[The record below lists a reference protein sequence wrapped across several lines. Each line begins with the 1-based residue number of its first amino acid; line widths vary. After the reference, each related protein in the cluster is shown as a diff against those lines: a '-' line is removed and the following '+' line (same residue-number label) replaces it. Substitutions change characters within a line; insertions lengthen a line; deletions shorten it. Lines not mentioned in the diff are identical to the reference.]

1 MTKKFFLLC
10 LLALFTLSPCL
21 VSVSPVATAVAA
33 DQENQVKELV
43 KSAVKLIKSK
53 GEAAFAEL
61 SVKEGVWH
69 KGETGIFVSSETGL
83 EVANAAQPEL
93 VGKNLWDLKTPDGKL
108 IVQEQWKLVKTKGE
122 GWIDGLWVKP
132 GTDRATT
139 CRTFVQGVKIKDK
152 AYMVGAAYYLK

>member
-1 MTKKFFLLC
+1 MTKKFCLLC
-10 LLALFTLSPCL
+10 LVAVFTLLPCL
-21 VSVSPVATAVAA
+21 DSLSPVATAVAA
-33 DQENQVKELV
+33 DQEKQVKELV
-43 KSAVKLIKSK
+43 KSAVKLIESK

-61 SVKEGVWH
+61 SDKRGPWH
-69 KGETGIFVSSETGL
+69 KGATGIFVSSEAGL

-93 VGKNLWDLKTPDGKL
+93 VGKNLWDFKGPDGKL

-132 GTDRATT
+132 GTDKAAP